1 MNRSQ
6 SQGGRIAVTLV
17 LIAAATVV
25 YFFVPVP
32 GRMRDSYWALM
43 FFLGCAVLGA
53 LILVT
58 IGRLLRAGADERI
71 RGLILLLTLA
81 VLFFAWTD
89 NSLARIP
96 GEFADLHTK
105 TDALYFTISTLAT
118 VGFGDVHAAGQLARA
133 AVTLEIVFN
142 LVFLGA
148 SVSMIS
154 GIIRRQTHRLGNR
167 GPGDAPPGPAPPPD
181 SGGPR

>member
-1 MNRSQ
+1 MNRWQ
-6 SQGGRIAVTLV
+6 SQGARIVVTVLLV
-17 LIAAATVV
+17 AAATVV
-25 YFFVPVP
+25 YYLVPVP
-32 GRMRDSYWALM
+32 GRMRQSSWALI
-43 FFLGCAVLGA
+43 FFLGCAVLGG

-71 RGLILLLTLA
+71 RGLLLLLTLA
-81 VLFFAWTD
+81 VLFFSWTD
-89 NSLARIP
+89 RAAASIP

-118 VGFGDVHAAGQLARA
+118 VGFGDVHPTGQLARA

-154 GIIRRQTHRLGNR
+154 GIIRRQTRRLGNR
-167 GPGDAPPGPAPPPD
+167 GPG
-181 SGGPR
+181 